1 MVKAMQLDWQVGA
14 LFGIP
19 LRIDL
24 SWFLILALFM
34 AYNGQMWQSR
44 YPEWGVVTAWGTGLA
59 ATLLLFISV
68 LLHELGHSLVARAQG
83 LRNPEIRLFLFGG
96 IASTEQEAETPGKL
110 FQVAFAGPAIS
121 LLLSASLNGLR
132 YSIPGNSTPLDVL
145 LANLAL
151 MNLVVAVFNLMPG
164 LPLDGGQILK
174 AVVWKLTQSR
184 LRGEQFAAKA
194 GEVLGW
200 GAIAIG
206 IADTFKLPNLPF
218 AEYVE
223 GWWLVLLGWFGLQSA
238 KAYNRTIEL
247 QTTLLATPATD
258 AMTQDFQLVDVNLTL
273 RQFTQQYLLQAA
285 DEWTYFAMAGDRH
298 LGLVKVE
305 ELNTIERSLWEV
317 YSLAKILQPLS
328 SLVTV
333 KRTTSLADVIQ
344 IMERHRLSQMP
355 VLADGAVTGVLDR
368 GDIVRTV
375 AQKLDIRIS
384 ESMIQQIK
392 IDGAYPASLP
402 LPAIAQNL
410 ATAVP
415 ATLELSQASSS
426 LPRR

>member
-1 MVKAMQLDWQVGA
+1 MRLDWQVGS

-34 AYNGQMWQSR
+34 VYNGQVWQSR
-44 YPEWGVVTAWGTGLA
+44 YPEWGVATAWGTGLA
-59 ATLLLFISV
+59 ATLLLFVSV
-68 LLHELGHSLVARAQG
+68 LLHELGHSLVAKAQG
-83 LRNPEIRLFLFGG
+83 LKNPEISLFLFGG

-121 LLLSASLNGLR
+121 LLLFASLNLLQYG
-132 YSIPGNSTPLDVL
+132 IPGNSTPLDVL
-145 LANLAL
+145 LTNLAL
-151 MNLVVAVFNLMPG
+151 MNLVVALFNLMPG

-174 AVVWKLTQSR
+174 AAVWKLTQDR

-223 GWWLVLLGWFGLQSA
+223 GWWFVLLGWFGLQSA

-247 QTTLLATPATD
+247 QTALLATTANN

-273 RQFTQQYLLQAA
+273 RQFTQQYLLQST
-285 DEWTYFAMAGDRH
+285 DEPVYFAMAGDRH

-305 ELNTIERSLWEV
+305 ELNTIERSLWDV

-333 KRTTSLADVIQ
+333 RTAASLADVIQ
-344 IMERHRLSQMP
+344 LMENHQLSQIP
-355 VLADGAVTGVLDR
+355 VLNVDREVIGMIDR

-392 IDGAYPASLP
+392 IDQAYPASLP

-410 ATAVP
+410 ANAVP
-415 ATLELSQASSS
+415 AAPEFSQASK
-426 LPRR
+426 